1 MMQENLSEEEQT
13 RSYSFLIDES
23 NKTQALNRD
32 VSSTVYQQ
40 VKFRNFDPEDKE
52 HKKIQIQVVGQ
63 LESVDGEAA
72 ISDQKRGEIDILL
85 RLFHYEEIV
94 FEPMKL
100 SNVFTAE

>member
-1 MMQENLSEEEQT
+1 MMQENLSEEECT
-13 RSYSFLIDES
+13 RTYSFLIDES
-23 NKTQALNRD
+23 NKSQAQNRD

-40 VKFRNFDPEDKE
+40 VKFRNFDPDDKE

-63 LESVDGEAA
+63 LEGANGEDT
-72 ISDQKRGEIDILL
+72 IPDQKRGEIDILL
-85 RLFHYEEIV
+85 RLFHYEEII